1 MKSNMLMKKVFTLCV
16 SLLVAGFTQAQ
27 SVFRENESW
36 QDVKREAVEQK
47 KLIFM
52 DCYTVWCGPCKGLS
66 EKVFPQPK
74 VQQFLGEHFV
84 ACKYDMEKGEGAE
97 LYEKYKPYIP
107 GFPTMLVINPDDETV
122 VHKIAGYTEADA
134 LIQALQDGLDGKTL
148 TAFQKRYDAG
158 ERSVAFMRD
167 YCRALEVA
175 YEEETKERVVRD
187 FVESLPLDSLLN
199 KDVFLM
205 YQPYLDDV
213 YSERYAF
220 VLDNLSRYRSRLGM
234 DRYDIESSLER
245 AMFSAVGDFLK
256 VTFEPIEPDS
266 LDKLREKERVL
277 KDLLERDVK
286 GFANQYAKLVI
297 NDVRLTGDL
306 VALDAILEADK
317 ALRATNDEISF
328 RPKVYAYLIENAD
341 IDTQRSLVEK
351 YLNIVQQKQDAEDK
365 RSGGKISIFSGND
378 YDVLAI
384 GYYRLGDKE
393 KSGTCAKEFERR
405 FKIKIDEMS
414 TLSKNEKIQK
424 ELKDNY
430 EQVVNELYD
439 KIEMIRE

>member
-1 MKSNMLMKKVFTLCV
+1 MLSMKKVFILCV
-16 SLLVAGFTQAQ
+16 SLLVAGLTQAQ

-36 QDVKREAVEQK
+36 QDVKKEAAEQK

-52 DCYTVWCGPCKGLS
+52 DCYTVWCWPCKELS
-66 EKVFPQPK
+66 ENVFPQPK
-74 VQQFLGEHFV
+74 VQQFLGKHFV

-107 GFPTMLVINPDDETV
+107 GFPTMLLINPDDETV
-122 VHKIAGYTEADA
+122 VHKIVGYTEADA

-158 ERSVAFMRD
+158 ERSVDFMRD
-167 YCRALEVA
+167 YCQALEVA

-256 VTFEPIEPDS
+256 ATFEPIESDS

-277 KDLLERDVK
+277 KELLEKDVK

-297 NDVRLTGDL
+297 NDVRLAGDL

-328 RPKVYAYLIENAD
+328 RPKMYAYLIENAD

-365 RSGGKISIFSGND
+365 RSGGKISIFSSID

-393 KSGTCAKEFERR
+393 KSETCAKEFERR

-414 TLSKNEKIQK
+414 TVVKDEKRQK

-439 KIEMIRE
+439 KIKMIRE